1 MGGLGALQAATLLAA
16 LPFCFIM
23 LLLAVGLV
31 RQTNADLAGVALP
44 DEAPMAER
52 LKRLLVPARRG
63 EIVRQLAGNGDAALR
78 SVHEALQKEGWADS
92 TIEVQ
97 DDHRTLILGAQSER
111 AFTYRLT
118 PRSRPLAAY
127 TALEASEER
136 RSKAWFLAAE
146 TNGNARYRDLT
157 GFTAEQI
164 AADVLTQLERWRL
177 GA

>member
-1 MGGLGALQAATLLAA
+1 M
-16 LPFCFIM
+16 
-23 LLLAVGLV
+23 
-31 RQTNADLAGVALP
+31 
-44 DEAPMAER
+44 
-52 LKRLLVPARRG
+52 
-63 EIVRQLAGNGDAALR
+63 
-78 SVHEALQKEGWADS
+78 QKEGWADS

-97 DDHRTLILGAQSER
+97 DDQRTLILGAQSER

-136 RSKAWFLAAE
+136 RSTAWFLAAE